1 MEAMYVVAHFLAPI
15 VPGGAQVISD
25 RLGTPLKDAIW
36 KLSPNFDNLAAG
48 TLITVGEPMYAKIEK
63 TAVVVKEV
71 FSSHPYYTFN
81 RALVEP

>member
-48 TLITVGEPMYAKIEK
+48 TQITVGEPMYAKIEK

-71 FSSHPYYTFN
+71 FSSHPHYTLN